1 MRWKTQFNNFSTSNN
16 INGCISCF
24 LKLIVSENV
33 VKGNEGGKYNKMQI
47 NCNILKNKR
56 IICGKR
62 AEYIIY

>member
-1 MRWKTQFNNFSTSNN
+1 MDVL
-16 INGCISCF
+16 ISCF